1 VLAAMVRSRALQ
13 TGGALLMM
21 SGTALAEDGS
31 INLGDAGQ
39 AVATLLIFGVLLL
52 ILGRYAWKPVVAQ
65 LRRREEAIASLI
77 ERAEKREQE
86 SREMLEHYRGKLES
100 VEGEARAVLAQA
112 RQEAVEAR
120 ETIMQAA
127 QEEAKRSAQAAREEI
142 EYAKR
147 SALRELREVTAEMTV
162 DLSARVL
169 GRTLNPQ
176 DQSRLI
182 EESLAEIRQHEHGKP

>member
-1 VLAAMVRSRALQ
+1 MFAATVRWRALPMA
-13 TGGALLMM
+13 GALLML
-21 SGTALAEDGS
+21 SGTALAEEGS

-39 AVATLLIFGVLLL
+39 ALASLAIFAVLLF

-65 LRRREEAIASLI
+65 LRRREEAIAAVI

-86 SREMLEHYRGKLES
+86 SRELLEHYRQKLES
-100 VEGEARAVLAQA
+100 VEGEARTILTQA

-120 ETIMQAA
+120 EKIILVA
-127 QEEAKRSAQAAREEI
+127 QEEAKRSAQAVREEI

-147 SALRELREVTAEMTV
+147 SALRELREVTAEMAIELTE
-162 DLSARVL
+162 RVL
-169 GRTLNPQ
+169 GRTLSPQ

-182 EESLAEIRQHEHGKP
+182 EESLAEISQQEHGKP